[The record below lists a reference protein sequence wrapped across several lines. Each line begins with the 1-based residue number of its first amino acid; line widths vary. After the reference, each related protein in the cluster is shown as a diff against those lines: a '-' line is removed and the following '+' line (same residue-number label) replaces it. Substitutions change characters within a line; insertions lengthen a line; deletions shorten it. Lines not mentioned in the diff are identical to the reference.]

1 MEQSADKAAMGLRL
15 KRVRKFLGMTQEK
28 MAEILGISDRQYR
41 RYENGTST
49 PSVSTVMK
57 ITGFSDKI
65 DFSYIVSGCS
75 SLEYYIRSGFQ
86 RMPEQQLNL
95 ILNKSHNIINADE
108 VDRHGLFD
116 IIKEL
121 YEYGWNHANDAIVR
135 TALDFGAMT
144 EFYELILDE
153 NLIKT

>member
-57 ITGFSDKI
+57 ITGFYDKI

-75 SLEYYIRSGFQ
+75 SLGYYIRSGFQ
-86 RMPEQQLNL
+86 RMPEQQL
-95 ILNKSHNIINADE
+95 
-108 VDRHGLFD
+108 
-116 IIKEL
+116 
-121 YEYGWNHANDAIVR
+121 
-135 TALDFGAMT
+135 T
-144 EFYELILDE
+144 
-153 NLIKT
+153 